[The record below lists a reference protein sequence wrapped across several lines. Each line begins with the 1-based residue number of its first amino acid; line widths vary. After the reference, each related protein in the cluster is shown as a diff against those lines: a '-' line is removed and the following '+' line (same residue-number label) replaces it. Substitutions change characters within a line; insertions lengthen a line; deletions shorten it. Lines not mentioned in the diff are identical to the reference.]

1 MIQFDKV
8 IYINIKVINEN
19 QNIDISNVIKV
30 QNIDILRRDK
40 VQNIKHCKMR

>member
-8 IYINIKVINEN
+8 IYINIRVINEN

-40 VQNIKHCKMR
+40 VQI